1 MSVDQRLLLVT
12 PDDAVGRA
20 LGEAFGAALVVTV
33 ARSAEE
39 ALQALAAR
47 YYAIVLADFA
57 LPDRDGAW
65 LLAEVKCVAP
75 WARRVLVSATAVPG
89 LSDLSDHGV
98 VELFAPKPFDPEEL
112 RPYVPSA
119 PAGR

>member
-12 PDDAVGRA
+12 TDDEVGRA
-20 LGEAFGAALVVTV
+20 LGEAFGGALAVTV

-47 YYAIVLADFA
+47 YYAFVLADFA
-57 LPDRDGAW
+57 LPDRDGGW
-65 LLAEVKCVAP
+65 LLTEVKRIAP

-89 LSDLSDHGV
+89 LTDLSDRGV

-112 RPYVPSA
+112 RPYVPPA